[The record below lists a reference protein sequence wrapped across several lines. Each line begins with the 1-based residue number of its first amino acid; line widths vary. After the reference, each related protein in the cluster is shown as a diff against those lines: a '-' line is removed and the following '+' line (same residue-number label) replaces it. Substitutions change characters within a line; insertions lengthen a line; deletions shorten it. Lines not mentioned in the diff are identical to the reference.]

1 MAEPPG
7 MDALIDAYLKV
18 RAKRDEVVE
27 RAKELSRRMSV
38 LEGAMLAQMQK
49 LGTDQFRSATCG
61 GTAYQRERTTF
72 VVEDAEVFREFCGA
86 NGMLEMMK
94 AAVTEEEARGY
105 LERTGQPPPGVR
117 VNRVL
122 KVGVRKGAAS

>member
-1 MAEPPG
+1 MADAPG

-27 RAKELSRRMSV
+27 RAKELSKRMGI
-38 LEGAMLAQMQK
+38 LEGAMLAQMQR

-72 VVEDAEVFREFCGA
+72 VVEDPEVFREFCGA

-117 VNRVL
+117 VNRIL
-122 KVGVRKGAAS
+122 KVGVRKASS